1 LRKVVCLAEST
12 FEHPLRRTRRASRRK
27 EHDVADEPFW
37 VPLFPLSTVL
47 FPSMALPL
55 HVFEPRYRE
64 MVNACLDD
72 NSPFGVVLARPE
84 SLYGLEVPYTIG
96 TLARIVDYE
105 RLPDGR
111 YNLLACGG
119 QRFRIVRESRDR
131 NYMRGLVCHLSDVDE
146 SPDMLAAMAREAR
159 EAFVTYLGVVLTLVG
174 SEAREI
180 AIPQEP
186 AELSHTIAMCL
197 TSEDSEKQKLLE
209 MTSAS
214 ERLQAEIAL
223 LRAETQ
229 ILSTQTDAALLPR
242 TDINRSMLN

>member
-1 LRKVVCLAEST
+1 M
-12 FEHPLRRTRRASRRK
+12 
-27 EHDVADEPFW
+27 ADEPFW
-37 VPLFPLSTVL
+37 VPLFPLNMVL
-47 FPSMALPL
+47 FPGMTLPL

-64 MVNACLDD
+64 MVGACLDD
-72 NSPFGVVLARPE
+72 NCPFAVALARPE

-96 TLARIVDYE
+96 TLARIIDYE

-111 YNLLACGG
+111 YNLLTSGTK
-119 QRFRIVRESRDR
+119 RVRILKESRDR
-131 NYMRGLVCHLSDVDE
+131 SYIRGLVCKIRDVDE
-146 SPDMLAAMAREAR
+146 SDDMLAAMAREAR

-180 AIPQEP
+180 TIPQEP
-186 AELSHTIAMCL
+186 GDLSYTIAMCL

-223 LRAETQ
+223 LRAEMQ